1 MGTPVC
7 GGQWQSSNQGNSFSC
22 GQGSSGYN
30 PGYGYNPAINIPP
43 QNGYMGVN
51 TLPAGNTGCSM
62 GGGCSDGGSGG
73 SGMRPVDVETGNQPI
88 ILMTPTLTAP
98 ETVTPGSTEE
108 REGMEAQGSIPEII
122 RNSKS
127 DSKYN

>member
-1 MGTPVC
+1 M
-7 GGQWQSSNQGNSFSC
+7 SC
-22 GQGSSGYN
+22 S
-30 PGYGYNPAINIPP
+30 

-88 ILMTPTLTAP
+88 IFDD
-98 ETVTPGSTEE
+98 
-108 REGMEAQGSIPEII
+108 
-122 RNSKS
+122 S
-127 DSKYN
+127 DSDSTGDGDSGFNGGEGGDGSSGFNPGDY